1 MSVKTE
7 TGKKNAI
14 RYLSGGAAFL
24 AAFLLT
30 TFLCAAIL
38 VKLPRF
44 ERFYPAVS
52 WAVFV
57 PCGALTALF
66 ARREREKAPADAA
79 ALSLIAVALLWIA
92 SLAVTGGAF
101 RPGALGL
108 KSALLAGVIF
118 GTSLVLTRRKTR
130 SRREKNK
137 FRFG

>member
-1 MSVKTE
+1 MKTE

-14 RYLSGGAAFL
+14 RYILGGAAFL

-38 VKLPRF
+38 VKLPHF

-57 PCGALTALF
+57 PCGAVTALF
-66 ARREREKAPADAA
+66 ARRERKKAPADAA
-79 ALSLIAVALLWIA
+79 VLSLIAVALLWVA
-92 SLAVTGGAF
+92 SLAVSGGAF
-101 RPGALGL
+101 RPAVLGA
-108 KSALLAGVIF
+108 KSALLAGTVFLSSLIF
-118 GTSLVLTRRKTR
+118 TRRKAR
-130 SRREKNK
+130 SRRGKNK